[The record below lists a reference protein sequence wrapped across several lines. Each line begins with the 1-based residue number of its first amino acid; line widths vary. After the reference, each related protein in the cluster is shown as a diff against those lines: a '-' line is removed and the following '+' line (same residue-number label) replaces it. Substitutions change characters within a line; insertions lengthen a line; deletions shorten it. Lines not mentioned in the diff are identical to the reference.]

1 MQKTGQFLF
10 LFERELDDYLGLK
23 VLLPHLLSALS
34 PMIFPIYCHMCP
46 IHVLLKFIHTLYQI
60 FFKVL
65 SIVPMCPH
73 ILPHSV
79 TFYHIFLAQSLALL
93 AYTGEPM
100 TNLHQFDLGSV
111 QNLQKSKYLPQS
123 FGLWTLPG

>member
-10 LFERELDDYLGLK
+10 LFERELDDYSGVK

-34 PMIFPIYCHMCP
+34 PMMFPIYCHMCP
-46 IHVLLKFIHTLYQI
+46 IHALLKFIHIKQI

-73 ILPHSV
+73 ILPHSI
-79 TFYHIFLAQSLALL
+79 TFYHIFLVQSLSLL
-93 AYTGEPM
+93 AYTGGPM
-100 TNLHQFDLGSV
+100 KNLHQFNLGSV
-111 QNLQKSKYLPQS
+111 QNLQKSKDLLQS

>member
-10 LFERELDDYLGLK
+10 LFERELDDYLGVK

-34 PMIFPIYCHMCP
+34 PMMFPIYCHMCP
-46 IHVLLKFIHTLYQI
+46 LHALLKFIHIKQI

-73 ILPHSV
+73 ILPHSI
-79 TFYHIFLAQSLALL
+79 TFYHIFLAQSLSLL
-93 AYTGEPM
+93 AYTGGPM
-100 TNLHQFDLGSV
+100 KNLHQFNLGSV
-111 QNLQKSKYLPQS
+111 QNLQKSKDLLQS